1 MPITLDV
8 TAGWTYTTGDTV
20 TASNLNAHGLP
31 TVKLADD
38 ETHIVAVGALATP
51 GIAFNGDPNTGW
63 AQLAGADTI
72 SGVAGGTEVVRITS
86 TQAGFVNGTNAAPS
100 ITFIGDGNTG
110 INHDSG
116 DELDV
121 VCNGTVIGTFGT
133 TGLTVNGALSA
144 TSMSI
149 GGASVLT
156 TGISTATVS
165 VATDFLGASGSWGTT
180 STTVA
185 TGAVAAVSPPG
196 HGTGDTSSQG
206 LVTLS
211 VSAVSDRAVVTF
223 PFSCLPSTGYARFR
237 VRAGALSTGSQR
249 YEALIGM
256 FNVLTTTSSAGSGAW
271 FQYVDSASAQW
282 QTVTYNGTTRETQT
296 TSTTYTIGTDYTLEI
311 RHTSASTFAFYI
323 NGVLATTHSTL
334 TFAATTGNLQYIGAG
349 VEKLVGSG
357 AVVLTVDSIEGNSP
371 LTRT

>member
-8 TAGWTYTTGDTV
+8 TAGWTYTTGDTA
-20 TASNLNAHGLP
+20 TASNLNALGLP

-38 ETHIVAVGALATP
+38 ETHIVAVGSLSAP
-51 GIAFNGDPNTGW
+51 GIAFNGDTNTGW
-63 AQLAGADTI
+63 AQLAGADSI

-86 TQAGFVNGTNAAPS
+86 TQVGFVNGTNAAPS

-116 DELDV
+116 DEIDV
-121 VCNGTVIGTFGT
+121 VCGGSVVGTFGT
-133 TGLTVNGALSA
+133 TGLTVTGSVAATSVTVNGA
-144 TSMSI
+144 T
-149 GGASVLT
+149 VLT
-156 TGISTATVS
+156 TGVNTATVS

-180 STTVA
+180 STTVG

-196 HGTGDTSSQG
+196 HGTSDTSSQG
-206 LVTLS
+206 FVTLT
-211 VSAVSDRAVVTF
+211 VSAVSDRAVVTY

-249 YEALIGM
+249 YELLVGM
-256 FNVLTTTSSAGSGAW
+256 FNVLTTTSSSGSGAW

-282 QTVTYNGTTRETQT
+282 QTVTYNGTSRETQT
-296 TSTTYTIGTDYTLEI
+296 TATTYTNGTDYTLEI

-334 TFAATTGNLQYIGAG
+334 TFATTTGNLQYIGAG

-357 AVVLTVDSIEGNSP
+357 AVVVMLDSIEGNSP

>member
-8 TAGWTYTTGDTV
+8 TAGWTYTTGDTA
-20 TASNLNAHGLP
+20 TASNLNALGLP

-38 ETHIVAVGALATP
+38 ETHIVAVGSLSAP
-51 GIAFNGDPNTGW
+51 GVAFNGDTNTGW
-63 AQLAGADTI
+63 AQLAGADSI

-86 TQAGFVNGTNAAPS
+86 TQVGFVNGTNAAPS

-121 VCNGTVIGTFGT
+121 VCAGSVVATFLT
-133 TGLTVNGALSA
+133 TGMNLVGNLEADSITVNGLAVK
-144 TSMSI
+144 T
-149 GGASVLT
+149 GGVD
-156 TGISTATVS
+156 TATVS
-165 VATDFLGASGSWGTT
+165 FSTDFLGSSGSWGTT

-185 TGAVAAVSPPG
+185 TGSVTAISPPG
-196 HGTGDTSSQG
+196 SGTSDTSSRG

-211 VSAVSDRAVVTF
+211 VSAVSDRAVVTV
-223 PFSCLPSTGYARFR
+223 PFSPLSPTGIARMRVQAST
-237 VRAGALSTGSQR
+237 LSTGSER
-249 YEALIGM
+249 YEVLAGV
-256 FNVLTTTSSAGSGAW
+256 FNVLTTTSSTGSGAW

-296 TSTTYTIGTDYTLEI
+296 TAVTFTAAEFYTLEI
-311 RHTSASTFAFYI
+311 RHTSTSTFAFYI
-323 NGVLATTHSTL
+323 NGSLVTTHSTV
-334 TFAATTGNLQYIGAG
+334 TFASPNLQYVG
-349 VEKLVGSG
+349 VGIEKLVGSG
-357 AVVLTVDSIEGNSP
+357 TRVILLDSIEAQSP

>member
-8 TAGWTYTTGDTV
+8 TAGWTYTTGDTA
-20 TASNLNAHGLP
+20 TASNLNALGLP

-38 ETHIVAVGALATP
+38 ETHIVAVGSLSAP
-51 GIAFNGDPNTGW
+51 GIAFNGDTNTGL
-63 AQLAGADTI
+63 AQLAGADSI
-72 SGVAGGTEVVRITS
+72 SGVAAGTEVIRITS
-86 TQAGFVNGTNAAPS
+86 TQVGFVNGTNAAPS

-121 VCNGTVIGTFGT
+121 VCAGSVVATFLT
-133 TGLTVNGALSA
+133 TGMNLVGNIEADSITVNGLA
-144 TSMSI
+144 
-149 GGASVLT
+149 VLT
-156 TGISTATVS
+156 GGVDTATVS
-165 VATDFLGASGSWGTT
+165 IATDFLGASGSWGTT

-196 HGTGDTSSQG
+196 SGTADTGSRG
-206 LVTLS
+206 LVTLT
-211 VSAVSDRAVVTF
+211 VTAVSDRAVVTF
-223 PFSCLPSTGYARFR
+223 PFSPVSPTGITR
-237 VRAGALSTGSQR
+237 VRIIAGSLSSGSQR
-249 YEALIGM
+249 YELLVGI

-296 TSTTYTIGTDYTLEI
+296 TAVTYTNGNEYTLEI
-311 RHTSASTFAFYI
+311 RHTSTSTFAFYI
-323 NGVLATTHSTL
+323 NGALVTTHSTV
-334 TFAATTGNLQYIGAG
+334 TFASPNFQYIGAG

-357 AVVLTVDSIEGNSP
+357 AIVIYVDSIEGQTP